1 MDRIGADVKLATQRV
16 ALQGSTVHIG
26 HLEVPLDQAAEYM
39 RGIPAEKWEL
49 AFVHAVQ
56 VGMTEIMARRRRFQM
71 GAQSVPVPAELS
83 RAEVVTPATET
94 RMAAIVEPVSRHE
107 EVVAGTE
114 SVAKAVEEQIVQPRV
129 SPPLEPSMEIAGEH
143 SGGNRSNAEGLQVE
157 SDGWLRRLDEDFEIL
172 DQV

>member
-26 HLEVPLDQAAEYM
+26 QLEVPLDQAAEYM

-71 GAQSVPVPAELS
+71 S
-83 RAEVVTPATET
+83 RAETS
-94 RMAAIVEPVSRHE
+94 IEPVSRHE
-107 EVVAGTE
+107 EAVAGTE
-114 SVAKAVEEQIVQPRV
+114 SVAKAVEETIVQPRV
-129 SPPLEPSMEIAGEH
+129 SSPLEPSTEIVGEH
-143 SGGNRSNAEGLQVE
+143 SGGNRSNVEGLQVE
-157 SDGWLRRLDEDFEIL
+157 PDGWLRRLDEDFEIL

>member
-1 MDRIGADVKLATQRV
+1 MDQTGADAKLATQRV

-71 GAQSVPVPAELS
+71 DRQSAPVAAELS
-83 RAEVVTPATET
+83 RAEVVTPAIET
-94 RMAAIVEPVSRHE
+94 RMLASVEPVNRDE
-107 EVVAGTE
+107 ELVAGTE
-114 SVAKAVEEQIVQPRV
+114 SVLKAVEEKIVQPRV
-129 SPPLEPSMEIAGEH
+129 SPPHEPSMEIAGEH
-143 SGGNRSNAEGLQVE
+143 SGDNRSNVEGLQVE
-157 SDGWLRRLDEDFEIL
+157 PDGWLRRLDEDFEIL

>member
-26 HLEVPLDQAAEYM
+26 HLEVPLDHAAEYM

-71 GAQSVPVPAELS
+71 S
-83 RAEVVTPATET
+83 RAEVDTPAGEPQIATS
-94 RMAAIVEPVSRHE
+94 VEPASQYQ
-107 EVVAGTE
+107 EVVAVEE
-114 SVAKAVEEQIVQPRV
+114 SVAKAVDEKIVQPRV
-129 SPPLEPSMEIAGEH
+129 SPPHEPSLEIAGEH
-143 SGGNRSNAEGLQVE
+143 SGGNRSNVEGLQVE

>member
-1 MDRIGADVKLATQRV
+1 
-16 ALQGSTVHIG
+16 
-26 HLEVPLDQAAEYM
+26 LEVPLDQAAEYM

-71 GAQSVPVPAELS
+71 SL
-83 RAEVVTPATET
+83 AEVDTPAVET
-94 RMAAIVEPVSRHE
+94 QIATSVEPASRYE
-107 EVVAGTE
+107 EAVAGAE
-114 SVAKAVEEQIVQPRV
+114 SVAKAVDEKIVQPRV

>member
-1 MDRIGADVKLATQRV
+1 MDRIGADVKPATQRV

-26 HLEVPLDQAAEYM
+26 HLEVPLDHAAEYM

-71 GAQSVPVPAELS
+71 S
-83 RAEVVTPATET
+83 RTEVDTPAVET
-94 RMAAIVEPVSRHE
+94 QIAASVEPVSRHE

-114 SVAKAVEEQIVQPRV
+114 SVAKAAEEKIVQPRV
-129 SPPLEPSMEIAGEH
+129 SPPHEPSMEIAGEH
-143 SGGNRSNAEGLQVE
+143 SGGNRSNVEGLQVE